1 MRVDVSKMWPEVIL
15 LKKKVYRRTNILALV
30 APTRGV
36 DAFKKKWHSI
46 STR

>member
-1 MRVDVSKMWPEVIL
+1 MCIDVSKMWPEVTL
-15 LKKKVYRRTNILALV
+15 LKKVYRRTNILALV